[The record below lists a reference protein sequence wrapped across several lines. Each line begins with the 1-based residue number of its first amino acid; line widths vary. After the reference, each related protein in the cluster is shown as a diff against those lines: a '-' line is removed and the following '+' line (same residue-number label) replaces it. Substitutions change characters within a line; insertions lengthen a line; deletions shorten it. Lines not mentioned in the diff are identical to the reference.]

1 MTELFDLFKEA
12 LAYPT
17 KDYKAVLIFGV
28 IFLLASLNSVFAAW
42 QIELS
47 PTLLGIF
54 ALISFLLYFVT
65 EGYILSVMKES
76 INLGDEIP
84 VLDIVANFIDGL
96 KLLVIQIVY
105 YIIPT
110 ILVLIVGWLSGTF
123 SAVFKIVEY
132 VGDDLT
138 NTTVNAT
145 TVVNSVPQDY
155 WAALFT
161 GLIITAIF
169 AMILYIIFGFLMEV
183 AMCRLAKYDN
193 IGEALNFREV
203 IEDIKKIGLGRYI
216 GWYVLVIIICIILG
230 IFMGIINCIPY
241 IGILVGLL
249 FISPF
254 ISLFVARSLGT
265 LYSEVE

>member
-1 MTELFDLFKEA
+1 M
-12 LAYPT
+12 
-17 KDYKAVLIFGV
+17 
-28 IFLLASLNSVFAAW
+28 
-42 QIELS
+42 
-47 PTLLGIF
+47 
-54 ALISFLLYFVT
+54 
-65 EGYILSVMKES
+65 
-76 INLGDEIP
+76 EI
-84 VLDIVANFIDGL
+84 
-96 KLLVIQIVY
+96 
-105 YIIPT
+105 
-110 ILVLIVGWLSGTF
+110 
-123 SAVFKIVEY
+123 
-132 VGDDLT
+132 
-138 NTTVNAT
+138 
-145 TVVNSVPQDY
+145 
-155 WAALFT
+155 
-161 GLIITAIF
+161 
-169 AMILYIIFGFLMEV
+169 